1 MKFSGCMN
9 MELFLFARTN
19 ESTFVKYITL
29 KVCLYSPFY
38 KSGVGLNI
46 LDLIFLN
53 SIQTFLCLSSV
64 QVLFGATVCKR
75 ILQF

>member
-19 ESTFVKYITL
+19 ESTFVKYT
-29 KVCLYSPFY
+29 CLYSPFY

-46 LDLIFLN
+46 LALIFLN
-53 SIQTFLCLSSV
+53 SIQTFVCLSSI